1 MLPASTPL
9 HATSTPVPVR
19 LFALMAAAFA
29 ATAFVLH
36 NEATMQSTY
45 PDPKPKPTYA
55 SLQP

>member
-9 HATSTPVPVR
+9 HSSSTPVPVR

-36 NEATMQSTY
+36 NEATIQSIES
-45 PDPKPKPTYA
+45 KPKPTYA
-55 SLQP
+55 SIRP

>member
-1 MLPASTPL
+1 
-9 HATSTPVPVR
+9 
-19 LFALMAAAFA
+19 MAAAFA

-36 NEATMQSTY
+36 NEATIQSTY